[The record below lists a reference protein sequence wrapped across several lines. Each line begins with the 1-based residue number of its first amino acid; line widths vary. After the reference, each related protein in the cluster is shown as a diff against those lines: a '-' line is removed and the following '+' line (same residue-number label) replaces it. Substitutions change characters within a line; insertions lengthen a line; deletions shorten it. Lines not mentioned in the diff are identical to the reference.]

1 MTILLSLLR
10 LLSVYWHGTCWV
22 SYDLTPR
29 RETFKAQIAQLKERK

>member
-10 LLSVYWHGTCWV
+10 LLSLYWERDYWV

-29 RETFKAQIAQLKERK
+29 RETFKAQIAQLKERE